1 MGFVW
6 GSLSRTSWFCVLLM
20 LANGACAKTFDC
32 ARQPK
37 GKDGFTTAEFR
48 LWVPESVPKLRGVL
62 VLLPGWQGDGRGMA
76 DDSAWQAFAE
86 GEGFAL
92 LGCHFK
98 SEGAARYDVTDKGSG
113 AALLA
118 ALEELAAT
126 AHHPELAQA
135 PLALWGH
142 SAGGQFAYSFA
153 GWKPDRTVAFVA
165 VKGGVYVND
174 PGSAIKTVPALLCA
188 GQEDKD
194 FRIDAIKGIYSEQR
208 KRNAPWC
215 LLVESGAGH
224 ELGRTHELA
233 RPFLKEAIR
242 LRLPEG
248 EAAAGAAQKLRPVP
262 VDQGWLIDPATGN
275 AEAYSRFSKSKSK
288 AIWVPTE
295 ALATLWKQLSGSN

>member
-1 MGFVW
+1 MGFVR
-6 GSLSRTSWFCVLLM
+6 GSLSCACGFCVFLVSLN
-20 LANGACAKTFDC
+20 AAFSKTFDC

-48 LWVPESVPKLRGVL
+48 LWIPEPVPKLRGVL
-62 VLLPGWQGDGRGMA
+62 VLLPGWQGDGRGLA
-76 DDSAWQAFAE
+76 DDSAWQGFAE

-118 ALEELAAT
+118 ALEELAGT
-126 AHHPELAQA
+126 AQHAELAQA

-153 GWKPDRTVAFVA
+153 GWKPDRTIAFVA
-165 VKGGVYVND
+165 VKGGVYLD
-174 PGSAIKTVPALLCA
+174 SPGSAIKTVPALLCA
-188 GQEDKD
+188 GQEDKAS
-194 FRIDAIKGIYSEQR
+194 RIDAIKGIYSEQR

-224 ELGRTHELA
+224 ELGRTLELA

-248 EAAAGAAQKLRPVP
+248 PATDDSAQKLRTVP
-262 VDQGWLIDPATGN
+262 IDQGWLIDPATGN
-275 AEAYSRFSKSKSK
+275 ADAYSRFSKSKSK

-295 ALATLWKQLSGSN
+295 ALALLWKQLSGSN